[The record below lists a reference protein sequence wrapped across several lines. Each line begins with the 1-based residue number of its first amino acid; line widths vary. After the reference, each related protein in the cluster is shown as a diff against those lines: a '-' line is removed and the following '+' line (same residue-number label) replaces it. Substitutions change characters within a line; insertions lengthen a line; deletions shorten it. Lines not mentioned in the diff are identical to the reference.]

1 MQVSLSSSDELAS
14 SMTSHHNLIA
24 CLYNI
29 CLKCLV
35 HSNKLKI
42 ALVIHDTDGEFDRA
56 ADLAANMAAAE
67 RIDHGPLETSV
78 VINNQIKYV
87 NYKWTLY

>member
-1 MQVSLSSSDELAS
+1 
-14 SMTSHHNLIA
+14 
-24 CLYNI
+24 
-29 CLKCLV
+29 
-35 HSNKLKI
+35 
-42 ALVIHDTDGEFDRA
+42 
-56 ADLAANMAAAE
+56 MAAAE